1 MTKKIAIIFED
12 KLYNQRGRFNAIRNR
27 IKHLSDIA
35 DFSIDVFLITTYD
48 PWYVRILRRT
58 KKVERVKQT
67 MIDGITYHVI
77 WKRFSII
84 DYLLEEKLYR
94 SPLFSPLF
102 YKRIA
107 NRLTGY
113 QLLSAHSGNPGWVAE
128 MVAKRDHVPFFVTW
142 HGSDIHTLPFQNTS
156 IYSQTQRLLQSAT
169 CNFFVSKAL
178 SETAHRISP
187 SFKYEIL
194 YNGVNKSFYRY
205 DDEQRKQLRK
215 QYGVAEEEKVIA
227 FVGDLLGIK
236 NPRLLPFIFKSVKEK
251 YQHFLKFWVIG
262 SGDYAAWL
270 KDKSESLQ
278 LNVTFWGAQPPDD
291 MPKYMNCIDVLVLP
305 SQNEGMPLVT
315 AEALACGANAVG
327 SDVGGIAESVGK
339 ENVYPLGDTFVEHI
353 SQRIAAMLMGRV
365 SQPLG
370 KDFDWSVTA
379 KKEKEIYDTYLSEQ

>member
-1 MTKKIAIIFED
+1 MAKRIAIVFED
-12 KLYNQRGRFNAIRNR
+12 KLNNQRGRFNAIRNR

-35 DFSIDVFLITTYD
+35 DFAIDVFLITTYD

-67 MIDGITYHVI
+67 MIDGITYHVS

-94 SPLFSPLF
+94 SPLFSPSF
-102 YKRIA
+102 YKGIA

-113 QLLSAHSGNPGWVAE
+113 QLLSAHSGNCGWVAE
-128 MVAKRDHVPFFVTW
+128 MVAKRDHIPFFITW
-142 HGSDIHTLPFQNTS
+142 HGSDIHTLPFQNAS

-178 SETAHRISP
+178 SETARRIQP

-270 KDKSESLQ
+270 KDKCESLQ
-278 LNVTFWGAQPPDD
+278 LNVTFWG

-379 KKEKEIYDTYLSEQ
+379 KKEKEMYDTYLNEK